1 MARTALIGS
10 NGQLG
15 SDLERLW
22 PDSKLAARGDE
33 LVALTH
39 ADLEVTDLEMVR
51 SVLKGIQPAL
61 VINTAAYHRVDDCED
76 QAALAF
82 AVNAIGVRNLAVVCR
97 ELGTTLMHFST
108 DYVFSGRA
116 SKPYKED
123 APTDPISAYG
133 ISKAAG
139 EHFLRYLMP
148 ADHILVRSSGLY
160 GVAGASGKGGN
171 FAETMLR
178 LAREG
183 RPIKVVND
191 QRSCP
196 TYTLDLARA
205 LLDLIERGGRGTF
218 HLTNAG
224 DCTWYEF
231 ASEIFRLVG
240 LKPDL
245 SPTTSAEFGAK
256 ALRPAYSV
264 LANDRARELGLGP
277 LRPWQE
283 ALRHYL
289 QAKGYLNR

>member
-1 MARTALIGS
+1 
-10 NGQLG
+10 
-15 SDLERLW
+15 
-22 PDSKLAARGDE
+22 
-33 LVALTH
+33 
-39 ADLEVTDLEMVR
+39 
-51 SVLKGIQPAL
+51 
-61 VINTAAYHRVDDCED
+61 
-76 QAALAF
+76 
-82 AVNAIGVRNLAVVCR
+82 
-97 ELGTTLMHFST
+97 
-108 DYVFSGRA
+108 
-116 SKPYKED
+116 
-123 APTDPISAYG
+123 
-133 ISKAAG
+133 
-139 EHFLRYLMP
+139 
-148 ADHILVRSSGLY
+148 
-160 GVAGASGKGGN
+160 
-171 FAETMLR
+171 
-178 LAREG
+178 
-183 RPIKVVND
+183 VVND